1 MHKKRK
7 DHFIKKNFGM
17 IYPQQVELSRTS
29 AELLLK
35 FKAEIEVKEG
45 KFSSAEFLIH
55 RNSKI
60 FFVN

>member
-1 MHKKRK
+1 
-7 DHFIKKNFGM
+7 M
-17 IYPQQVELSRTS
+17 IYPQQVELSRIS

-45 KFSSAEFLIH
+45 EFSSAEFLIH
-55 RNSKI
+55 RNSNI